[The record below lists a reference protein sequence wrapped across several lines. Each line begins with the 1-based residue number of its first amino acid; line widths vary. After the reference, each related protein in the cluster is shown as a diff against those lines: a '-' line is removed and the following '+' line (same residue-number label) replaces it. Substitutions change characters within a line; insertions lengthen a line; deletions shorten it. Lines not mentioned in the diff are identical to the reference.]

1 MRPRKLG
8 GQQQEGEMTDAR
20 ERYDFPTRGLLTK
33 AERWMYPGGRPN
45 GLARLLNR
53 GWAIVHAAGLL
64 PQHFVTLEVPGRRT
78 GRMLSFPLVIGH
90 ERRILNRRS
99 PQHRIDRTTGE
110 GLDVVLAC
118 CDVALRREQRHVDA
132 PRRRSSR
139 APGGC
144 SPRRRPRA

>member
-1 MRPRKLG
+1 VKRP
-8 GQQQEGEMTDAR
+8 GQQRLRGRRHESRHRPGE
-20 ERYDFPTRGLLTK
+20 PGCS
-33 AERWMYPGGRPN
+33 GGRLPRSC
-45 GLARLLNR
+45 AR
-53 GWAIVHAAGLL
+53 
-64 PQHFVTLEVPGRRT
+64 
-78 GRMLSFPLVIGH
+78 GH
-90 ERRILNRRS
+90 EVRILNRRS